1 MDKQNIEIAK
11 LLKYKQRIC
20 AQLLEKMNE
29 QMEALRA
36 QNNSRLLL
44 NIEVKEKM
52 ILDLNKTDQKIIDL
66 AKKLSETAQVSL
78 ANDNEE
84 LGKRIE
90 LDLEKI
96 IEQEQVCQ
104 EKLSLVK
111 NGLLEK
117 MKAVKKGQTLLKG
130 YGLSQR
136 IKPKISKNV

>member
-1 MDKQNIEIAK
+1 MDKQKIEIAK

-20 AQLLEKMNE
+20 AQLLEKMSE

-44 NIEVKEKM
+44 IIEVKEKM

-84 LGKRIE
+84 LG
-90 LDLEKI
+90 
-96 IEQEQVCQ
+96 
-104 EKLSLVK
+104 
-111 NGLLEK
+111 
-117 MKAVKKGQTLLKG
+117 
-130 YGLSQR
+130 
-136 IKPKISKNV
+136 

>member
-1 MDKQNIEIAK
+1 MDKQKIEIAK

-44 NIEVKEKM
+44 IIEVKEKM

>member
-1 MDKQNIEIAK
+1 MDKQKIEIAK

-44 NIEVKEKM
+44 IIEVKEKM
-52 ILDLNKTDQKIIDL
+52 ILDLNKTDQKIIYL